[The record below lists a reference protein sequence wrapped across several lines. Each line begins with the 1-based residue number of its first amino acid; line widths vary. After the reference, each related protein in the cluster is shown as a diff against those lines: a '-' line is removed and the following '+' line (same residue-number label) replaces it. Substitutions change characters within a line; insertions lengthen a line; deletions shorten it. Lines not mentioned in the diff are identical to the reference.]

1 VLVVGFAIML
11 VLMLFIMLIGLR
23 HLQTMEQQ
31 LEQIVANHMVKIRL
45 ATRMHQTARERTIS
59 LQKMILLSDPFDRD
73 EELMR
78 IHHFGAEFGDA
89 RQRLL
94 AMDLTEAEREL
105 LREQADLTRQAL
117 PLQERTV
124 ELATLG
130 ETTRAHALLVEGA
143 IPAQDRVLVRLQR
156 LYSLQEEAAANATAA
171 ALAARRTARLWMLLL
186 SGGALGLAIG
196 IALHVIG
203 RSRRTEAS
211 LQQEKERA
219 QVTLH
224 SIGEGVIR
232 TDQRGNIE
240 YLNPVAERLTGWSIR
255 SAHGMPLLNVLRLR
269 DEAGSGNATNPL
281 TSVLQDGETVTSTSD
296 LALQT
301 ARDAE
306 YAIELTAAP
315 IHGENNA
322 IAGAVLVFRD
332 VTEMRTLARE
342 LSYQASHD
350 ALTGLLNRRE
360 FERLLQQLL
369 DGARR
374 HDQTHALGYIDLDL
388 FKVINDT
395 CGHIAGDELLRQL
408 GLALRARL
416 RKSDV
421 LARLGGDEFG
431 VLLANCPLD
440 MAEQVV
446 AGLQQAIHEFRFVW
460 EDKSFEVAASIGL
473 APITA
478 ASGSLSDLLR
488 TADLACYAAKDAG
501 RNRVHVARTDDAALA
516 ERQSEVQWVQ
526 HIRRALVENRFL
538 LQCQRIQALG
548 QAPHA
553 EFATAPSLA
562 RGPAMAGSGLDPI
575 GELATEAS
583 MPRSPRL
590 DPIGERYEILVRL
603 IDDAGNVVYPRTFLP
618 VAERYQLMPALDRW
632 VLRQALAMLKSMPA
646 QLGPALAGFNINLSG
661 QSLGEA
667 GFRDFLVQELKAS
680 GVPPQW
686 ICFEITETATVANL
700 SRATELLGTLKEL
713 GCQFALDDFG
723 SGLSSFAYLKNLPVD
738 YLKIDGAFIRDML
751 HDRADHAMVAS
762 IHQLAH
768 LLGIKTVAEYVE
780 SDEILAAVV
789 ALGIDCA
796 QGYAIG
802 MPSDLVATLAAL
814 AQPTGRTG
822 TA

>member
-1 VLVVGFAIML
+1 
-11 VLMLFIMLIGLR
+11 
-23 HLQTMEQQ
+23 
-31 LEQIVANHMVKIRL
+31 
-45 ATRMHQTARERTIS
+45 
-59 LQKMILLSDPFDRD
+59 
-73 EELMR
+73 
-78 IHHFGAEFGDA
+78 
-89 RQRLL
+89 
-94 AMDLTEAEREL
+94 
-105 LREQADLTRQAL
+105 
-117 PLQERTV
+117 
-124 ELATLG
+124 
-130 ETTRAHALLVEGA
+130 
-143 IPAQDRVLVRLQR
+143 
-156 LYSLQEEAAANATAA
+156 
-171 ALAARRTARLWMLLL
+171 
-186 SGGALGLAIG
+186 
-196 IALHVIG
+196 
-203 RSRRTEAS
+203 
-211 LQQEKERA
+211 
-219 QVTLH
+219 VTLH
-224 SIGEGVIR
+224 SIGDGVIR

-240 YLNPVAERLTGWSIR
+240 YLNPVAERLTGWSNL
-255 SAHGMPLLNVLRLR
+255 SARGVPLMSVLRLR
-269 DEAGSGNATNPL
+269 DEAGTAGTADPL
-281 TSVLQDGETVTSTSD
+281 SSVLRRGETVTSTSD

-306 YAIELTAAP
+306 HAIELTAAP
-315 IHGENNA
+315 IHGDDGT

-342 LSYQASHD
+342 LAYQASHD

-360 FERLLQQLL
+360 FERRLQQLL

-395 CGHIAGDELLRQL
+395 CGHVAGDELLRQL

-440 MAEQVV
+440 RAEHVV
-446 AGLQQAIHEFRFVW
+446 AGLQEAIHEFHFVW
-460 EDKSFEVAASIGL
+460 EDKSFDVAASIGL

-501 RNRVHVARTDDAALA
+501 RNRVHVARADDAALA

-526 HIRRALVENRFL
+526 HIRRALVENRFH
-538 LQCQRIQALG
+538 LQCQRIQALAS
-548 QAPHA
+548 APHVELA
-553 EFATAPSLA
+553 TGASLLRPPHLDAVGESATAPSLT
-562 RGPAMAGSGLDPI
+562 RD
-575 GELATEAS
+575 
-583 MPRSPRL
+583 PRL

-603 IDDAGNVVYPRTFLP
+603 IDDAGNIVHPRTFLP
-618 VAERYQLMPALDRW
+618 VAERYQLMSALDRW
-632 VLRQALAMLKSMPA
+632 VLHQSLVMLKSLCA
-646 QLGPALAGFNINLSG
+646 RLGPALAGFNINLSG

-667 GFRDFLVQELKAS
+667 SFRDFLMQELRAS

-700 SRATELLGTLKEL
+700 SRATELLDALKGL

-780 SDEILAAVV
+780 NDAILAAVA
-789 ALGIDCA
+789 ALGIDYA
-796 QGYAIG
+796 QGYGIAA
-802 MPSDLVATLAAL
+802 PTDLAAALATLAPPA
-814 AQPTGRTG
+814 GRTG